1 MSKTHIKVWLTKNTK
16 QIRARI
22 TEETEG
28 VGNYTYE
35 VVVTQTGAGCANT
48 ASGIAANVVEQPVAA
63 SLNMSTPVNNGTL
76 CIGGEIMATFNQGT
90 GGLGCSENFQYS
102 IKRVTC
108 SRIDS

>member
-35 VVVTQTGAGCANT
+35 VTVGGK
-48 ASGIAANVVEQPVAA
+48 EW
-63 SLNMSTPVNNGTL
+63 NNGKGQKHKEAIKKKVTNL
-76 CIGGEIMATFNQGT
+76 ENKFNS
-90 GGLGCSENFQYS
+90 L
-102 IKRVTC
+102 KKLLK
-108 SRIDS
+108 